1 MDKRF
6 ADISHVLCVP
16 YSPLVRLIGCQL
28 RNTEYINYYL
38 RCRMTVDE
46 TSRPVSEVENSEA
59 APLIDDESEIP
70 AGHYEP
76 DQAPKSSWELFI
88 LTLTMGG

>member
-1 MDKRF
+1 
-6 ADISHVLCVP
+6 
-16 YSPLVRLIGCQL
+16 
-28 RNTEYINYYL
+28 
-38 RCRMTVDE
+38 MTVDE